1 MKARITLVMAG
12 LLALAAAVACGKAST
27 PTSPSSTVL
36 ASTALTADLQ
46 TALRRS
52 LQDEYR
58 AEAIYQGVVTDFGPV
73 LPFVN
78 VLTAEER
85 HSASIGRL
93 YTLRSLS
100 IPVSDWTVGNVP
112 HFATVSAACLAGATA
127 ERENIALY
135 DDLLRAELP
144 ADVRRVFTNNRHAS
158 LVSHLPAFERCS

>member
-1 MKARITLVMAG
+1 MKARMTFVMAG
-12 LLALAAAVACGKAST
+12 LLALSAVAACGRAAT
-27 PTSPSSTVL
+27 PTSPTP
-36 ASTALTADLQ
+36 AALTADLQ
-46 TALRRS
+46 TALQRS

-58 AEAIYQGVVTDFGPV
+58 AEAIYQGVVADFGQV

-112 HFATVSAACLAGATA
+112 RFATVQAACVAGVAA

-135 DDLLRAELP
+135 DDLLRSELP
-144 ADVRRVFTNNRHAS
+144 ADVRQVFTNNRNAS
-158 LVSHLPAFERCS
+158 VVSHLPAFERCS

>member
-1 MKARITLVMAG
+1 MKARMTFVIAG
-12 LLALAAAVACGKAST
+12 VVAFSAVAACGRTAT
-27 PTSPSSTVL
+27 PTSPTS
-36 ASTALTADLQ
+36 AALTVDLQ
-46 TALRRS
+46 TALQRS

-58 AEAIYQGVVTDFGPV
+58 AEAIYQGVVTDFGQV

-93 YTLRSLS
+93 YTQRSLS
-100 IPVSDWTVGNVP
+100 VPVSDWTVGNVP
-112 HFATVSAACLAGATA
+112 RFATVQAACLAGVAA

-135 DDLLRAELP
+135 DDLLRADLP
-144 ADVRRVFTNNRHAS
+144 ADVRQVFTNNRNAS